1 MHYMPSLLVLGLI
14 AYMSFKGRGSLTE
27 QGRVFGERAT
37 KNYVAYLVG
46 GSAAVLTQTWWMA
59 IPAGVGT
66 RVLMGSGARMA
77 KHLQA
82 LRELREAN
90 DRVLQ
95 RMQGAWA
102 MG

>member
-1 MHYMPSLLVLGLI
+1 
-14 AYMSFKGRGSLTE
+14 
-27 QGRVFGERAT
+27 VFGERAT

-46 GSAAVLTQTWWMA
+46 GGAAVLTQTWWMA

>member
-1 MHYMPSLLVLGLI
+1 
-14 AYMSFKGRGSLTE
+14 
-27 QGRVFGERAT
+27 
-37 KNYVAYLVG
+37 
-46 GSAAVLTQTWWMA
+46 
-59 IPAGVGT
+59 
-66 RVLMGSGARMA
+66 MA

-82 LRELREAN
+82 LRELREAS